1 MIEDT
6 DKQYKLMNLKKSDL
20 HKDPIVQFKKWYEK
34 VLQTILPFPNAFILS
49 TSDKNGLPSS
59 RVLLLKDI
67 DESGFKFYTNEN
79 SRKGVDLKENPNA
92 SICFWWDKLERQVR
106 ISGKVTQLNDK
117 ETDEYFA
124 TRPRESQL
132 SAWASDQSMV
142 IESRIILENNYKKY
156 ENKFKNTEIP
166 RPEYWKGYQLRPNVF
181 EFWQGRENR
190 LHDRFRYIKKNKL
203 WSIER
208 LAP

>member
-34 VLQTILPFPNAFILS
+34 VLQAILPFPNAFILS

-190 LHDRFRYIKKNKL
+190 LHDRFRYIKKHKL

>member
-1 MIEDT
+1 MD
-6 DKQYKLMNLKKSDL
+6 LKKSDL

-79 SRKGVDLKENPNA
+79 SKKGVDLKENPNA

>member
-190 LHDRFRYIKKNKL
+190 LHDRFRYIKKINCGL
-203 WSIER
+203 
-208 LAP
+208 

>member
-203 WSIER
+203 WLPSQQE
-208 LAP
+208 

>member
-142 IESRIILENNYKKY
+142 IEGRIILENNYKKY

-203 WSIER
+203 WAIER